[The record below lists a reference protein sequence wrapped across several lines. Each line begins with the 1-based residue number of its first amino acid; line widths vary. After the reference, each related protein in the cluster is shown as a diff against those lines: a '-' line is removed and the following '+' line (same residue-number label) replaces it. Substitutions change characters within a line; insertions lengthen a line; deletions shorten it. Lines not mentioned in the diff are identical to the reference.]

1 MYIENVRANYVTTD
15 YNVYAPQYQP
25 QNNTKEESYGFQDI
39 LTETIC
45 ETAPPY
51 QPYSYTENP
60 IVPAVSENET
70 ESTYVGAPAV
80 NAPVDNAPAA
90 NAPPVNAPP
99 VNAPP
104 VSAPA
109 VSAPAVQ
116 NTYPMNSIPPVIKT
130 QEASETEYIS
140 KYYTIPE
147 SQVVPK
153 IIEVRQII
161 NSTDMT
167 GKTDAEKY
175 NFIEN
180 RFVDAF
186 GKDFMMAR
194 NLFLPSSMFY
204 MIGVE
209 FNDTLGRHIENPE
222 QVNRQ
227 RLHGDAGSE
236 TIQNNIR
243 NNFPA
248 DLTNRDLILM
258 VNQMRSE
265 GVLDVNTVR
274 SVGNDG
280 ARRIMDTFAVLRNY
294 IRYSTKS
301 NDEGGLGSLSAA
313 ERDRRW
319 INMLDRP
326 VNSGQLF
333 NTFNVW
339 KQYGRMDIC
348 PNTTNFF
355 VDHMGAKL
363 GPDGY
368 FIVEGPP
375 SSGDTVWWDKFFDMM
390 FGEFAEYDAM
400 IRDRMDMINGE
411 YNSVAGASTAAGE
424 AANAGATADVGE
436 TAGVE
441 AGAGVAAGYGV
452 GETAGAETG
461 VGIATGESAG
471 AQESIAAGE
480 SAGAEENHTSE
491 ESAGAEENTDT
502 AEAGDQQADGS
513 AEGNSQAA

>member
-1 MYIENVRANYVTTD
+1 MYISNVCTNYVTTD
-15 YNVYAPQYQP
+15 YNVYAPQYRP
-25 QNNTKEESYGFQDI
+25 QDNTKEESFGFKDL

-45 ETAPPY
+45 ATAPSY
-51 QPYSYTENP
+51 QPYTENL
-60 IVPAVSENET
+60 INPAVSASET
-70 ESTYVGAPAV
+70 EYANAGASAV
-80 NAPVDNAPAA
+80 NAPVENIPAY
-90 NAPPVNAPP
+90 NTPVNNTPVENIP
-99 VNAPP
+99 VNNTP
-104 VSAPA
+104 VENAPA
-109 VSAPAVQ
+109 VSAPVAAN
-116 NTYPMNSIPPVIKT
+116 NTYPVNSVPPVIKP
-130 QEASETEYIS
+130 QETSETEYIS

-161 NSTDMT
+161 NSTDMS
-167 GKTDAEKY
+167 GKTDIEKY

-227 RLHGDAGSE
+227 RLHGNAGSD

-265 GVLDVNTVR
+265 GVLDANTVR
-274 SVGNDG
+274 TVGDEG
-280 ARRIMDTFAVLRNY
+280 ARRIMDTFSVLRNY

-301 NDEGGLGSLSAA
+301 NDTGGLGSLSAA

-319 INMLDRP
+319 INLLDKP

-339 KQYGRMDIC
+339 KQYGRVDIC
-348 PNTTNFF
+348 RNTTSFF
-355 VDHMGAKL
+355 VDHMDANLGA
-363 GPDGY
+363 DGF

-375 SSGDTVWWDKFFDMM
+375 SSGDTGWWNTFFDMM
-390 FGEFAEYDAM
+390 FEEFAEYDEM
-400 IRDRMDMINGE
+400 IRDRMNLINVE
-411 YNSVAGASTAAGE
+411 YSII
-424 AANAGATADVGE
+424 
-436 TAGVE
+436 
-441 AGAGVAAGYGV
+441 AGAGAET
-452 GETAGAETG
+452 GETAGAETNYAVANADAEYG
-461 VGIATGESAG
+461 VGETAVAEVVYG
-471 AQESIAAGE
+471 AGE
-480 SAGAEENHTSE
+480 TGRNELH
-491 ESAGAEENTDT
+491 NTIV
-502 AEAGDQQADGS
+502 
-513 AEGNSQAA
+513 